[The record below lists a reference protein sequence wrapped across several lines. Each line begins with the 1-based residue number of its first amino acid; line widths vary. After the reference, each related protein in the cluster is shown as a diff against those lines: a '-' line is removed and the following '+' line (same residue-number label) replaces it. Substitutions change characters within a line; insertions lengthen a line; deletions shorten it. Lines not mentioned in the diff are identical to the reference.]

1 MVQLNVLFKKMQ
13 KDDKKEVLHFQVQG
27 DELPDAQQLVELAGG
42 IVVFEVDGCDAG
54 ELNAEFATLQ
64 RDSKKTVL
72 KMNIKGDSEDKAV
85 KLYRY
90 AGRNVTLKLQAAQM
104 TVDEFY
110 NEEPHEGIEYRVN
123 PDGTADVD
131 QQQVTLEEAAELA
144 EHSTPETPADDDD
157 LPI

>member
-42 IVVFEVDGCDAG
+42 IVVMEVDGSEAG

-72 KMNIKGDSEDKAV
+72 KFNIKGDSEDKAV
-85 KLYRY
+85 KLYRH

-110 NEEPHEGIEYRVN
+110 SEEPHEGIEYRVN
-123 PDGTADVD
+123 PDVPADVD
-131 QQQVTLEEAAELA
+131 QQQVTLEEAAAQA
-144 EHSTPETPADDDD
+144 EQGEPEGEDE